1 MKANYRAAVHDAIAD
16 AMRADDRVVL
26 LGEDVGRYGGTYA
39 VSKGMLDVE
48 DAPFIEVPDHAPAVE
63 ARS

>member
-1 MKANYRAAVHDAIAD
+1 MKTTYRNAVHDAIAD

-39 VSKGMLDVE
+39 VSKGMLAEFGADRIRDTPNSE
-48 DAPFIEVPDHAPAVE
+48 
-63 ARS
+63 